1 MKVELDEEGLDLLE
15 NMYKLEDGRVN
26 YAKFIDDV
34 EIVFTKKGL
43 DKDPLTKPP
52 VHVIPTFLDP
62 RDALTSREEEELHVL
77 MLRLGEVVG
86 KHRILLKP
94 HF

>member
-1 MKVELDEEGLDLLE
+1 M
-15 NMYKLEDGRVN
+15 
-26 YAKFIDDV
+26 
-34 EIVFTKKGL
+34 
-43 DKDPLTKPP
+43 KPP

-62 RDALTSREEEELHVL
+62 RDALTSEEEEALHAI
-77 MLRLGEVVG
+77 MLRLGEVVR

>member
-1 MKVELDEEGLDLLE
+1 M
-15 NMYKLEDGRVN
+15 N
-26 YAKFIDDV
+26 YAEFIKDV

-62 RDALTSREEEELHVL
+62 RDALTPEEEEELHTF
-77 MLRLGEVVG
+77 MMRIGEVVK